1 MGFGVNLRRFLMVSA
16 RLNVVTMCDVG
27 VVSRLFMIASFMV
40 LGCFAMMLGSMLTMF
55 RRFLM
60 VFNSFR
66 HFQFST
72 IRVPTAGWIGL
83 ARLVRPELC
92 LG

>member
-1 MGFGVNLRRFLMVSA
+1 MCFGVKLRSLFMVRA

-27 VVSRLFMIASFMV
+27 VVSCLFMIASFMV
-40 LGCFAMMLGSMLTMF
+40 FGCFAMVLGSMLTMF
-55 RRFLM
+55 RGFLV

-66 HFQFST
+66 HFLYST

-83 ARLVRPELC
+83 RID
-92 LG
+92 